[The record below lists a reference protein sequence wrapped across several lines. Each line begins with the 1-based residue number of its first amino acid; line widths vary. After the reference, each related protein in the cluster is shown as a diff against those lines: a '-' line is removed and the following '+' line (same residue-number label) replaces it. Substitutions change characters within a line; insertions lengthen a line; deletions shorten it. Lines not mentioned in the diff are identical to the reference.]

1 MRDNL
6 EVNAVKG
13 LQGEIFIPGDK
24 SISHRSVMFSSLG
37 DKAVTIK
44 NFLNEMTYDLN
55 MSEMEKVVEKYQ
67 IILINYVKDCR
78 FKFSKRN
85 DGKEF
90 FLA

>member
-1 MRDNL
+1 MKRKL
-6 EVNAVKG
+6 
-13 LQGEIFIPGDK
+13 
-24 SISHRSVMFSSLG
+24 
-37 DKAVTIK
+37 TIK

-85 DGKEF
+85 EI
-90 FLA
+90 